1 MAVSYYADGELK
13 IVFLTAD
20 TTIPDKVEEA
30 FLYVNQRYD
39 MDCEVS
45 EDRTVIEA
53 YGNERYSTSATEK
66 LLELLTRSLRYR
78 KAPRSISV
86 VKIRLTGG
94 TYLKTGSGRSRTV
107 RSFTRIHKPQN
118 IHNAVGLILRNVCA
132 EYENIIVDIYCCQ
145 R

>member
-45 EDRTVIEA
+45 ENRTVIEA

-66 LLELLTRSLRYR
+66 LLELLTEI
-78 KAPRSISV
+78 APIQEGSEIDFCGEDR
-86 VKIRLTGG
+86 
-94 TYLKTGSGRSRTV
+94 TYWRFVFENGRW
-107 RSFTRIHKPQN
+107 KEQD
-118 IHNAVGLILRNVCA
+118 G
-132 EYENIIVDIYCCQ
+132 EIIYHD
-145 R
+145 

>member
-66 LLELLTRSLRYR
+66 LLELLTEI
-78 KAPRSISV
+78 APIQEGSEIDFC
-86 VKIRLTGG
+86 GEDQ
-94 TYLKTGSGRSRTV
+94 TYWRFIFKDGRW
-107 RSFTRIHKPQN
+107 KEQC
-118 IHNAVGLILRNVCA
+118 G
-132 EYENIIVDIYCCQ
+132 EIVYSDS
-145 R
+145 

>member
-66 LLELLTRSLRYR
+66 LLELLTEI
-78 KAPRSISV
+78 APIQEGSELDFCGEDR
-86 VKIRLTGG
+86 
-94 TYLKTGSGRSRTV
+94 TYWRFVFENGRW
-107 RSFTRIHKPQN
+107 KEQD
-118 IHNAVGLILRNVCA
+118 G
-132 EYENIIVDIYCCQ
+132 EIVYLDS
-145 R
+145 

>member
-66 LLELLTRSLRYR
+66 LLELLTEI
-78 KAPRSISV
+78 APIQEGSEIDFCGEDR
-86 VKIRLTGG
+86 
-94 TYLKTGSGRSRTV
+94 TYWRFIFENGRW
-107 RSFTRIHKPQN
+107 KEQY
-118 IHNAVGLILRNVCA
+118 G
-132 EYENIIVDIYCCQ
+132 EIVYSDS
-145 R
+145 

>member
-13 IVFLTAD
+13 IVYLSTD
-20 TTIPDKVEEA
+20 KDIIDKVENA

-66 LLELLTRSLRYR
+66 LLELLTEI
-78 KAPRSISV
+78 APIQEGSEIDFCGEDR
-86 VKIRLTGG
+86 
-94 TYLKTGSGRSRTV
+94 TYWRFVFENGRW
-107 RSFTRIHKPQN
+107 KEQD
-118 IHNAVGLILRNVCA
+118 G
-132 EYENIIVDIYCCQ
+132 EIVYHD
-145 R
+145 

>member
-45 EDRTVIEA
+45 GDRTVIEA

-66 LLELLTRSLRYR
+66 LLELLTEIAPIQEGSEIDFCGEDQTYWRYIFENGQW
-78 KAPRSISV
+78 KEQNG
-86 VKIRLTGG
+86 KIV
-94 TYLKTGSGRSRTV
+94 YSDS
-107 RSFTRIHKPQN
+107 
-118 IHNAVGLILRNVCA
+118 
-132 EYENIIVDIYCCQ
+132 
-145 R
+145 

>member
-66 LLELLTRSLRYR
+66 LLELLTEI
-78 KAPRSISV
+78 APIQEGSEIDFCGEDR
-86 VKIRLTGG
+86 
-94 TYLKTGSGRSRTV
+94 TYWRFVFENGRW
-107 RSFTRIHKPQN
+107 KEQD
-118 IHNAVGLILRNVCA
+118 G
-132 EYENIIVDIYCCQ
+132 EIIYHD
-145 R
+145 

>member
-39 MDCEVS
+39 MDSEVS
-45 EDRTVIEA
+45 EVRTVIEA

-66 LLELLTRSLRYR
+66 LLELLTEI
-78 KAPRSISV
+78 APIQEGSEIDFCGKDR
-86 VKIRLTGG
+86 
-94 TYLKTGSGRSRTV
+94 TYWRFIFENGRW
-107 RSFTRIHKPQN
+107 KEQD
-118 IHNAVGLILRNVCA
+118 G
-132 EYENIIVDIYCCQ
+132 EIVYSDS
-145 R
+145 